1 MLAWLIP
8 NPRERDPDMVG
19 ARPVDDRWSII
30 YGDLE

>member
-8 NPRERDPDMVG
+8 NPRERDPDVVG
-19 ARPVDDRWSII
+19 ARPVDRWSII